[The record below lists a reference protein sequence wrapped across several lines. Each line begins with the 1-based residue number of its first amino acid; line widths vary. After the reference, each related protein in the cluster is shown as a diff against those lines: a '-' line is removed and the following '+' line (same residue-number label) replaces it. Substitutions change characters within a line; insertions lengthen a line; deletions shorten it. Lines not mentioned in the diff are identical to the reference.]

1 MSPGSVGSYNG
12 HKRKM
17 TDTPPDVERL
27 IQDVLADLGFDAD
40 AGEVAR
46 RVRSLNHGLPAEDEF
61 AVICAWLGRTRLLHK
76 LDQHQIPARSKSD
89 FQVPDMLAIFEAG
102 GPFLIEVKVCND
114 RTLSFKPDYHAR
126 LMLYAN
132 QMGLPLLIAW
142 KHYSLWTLVDIRHV
156 TLARTNFN
164 ISHGEAMR
172 QNLLGILAGDVAFK
186 LAEGAGIHLDIAKEQ
201 LIEARASE
209 NGFVETW
216 QMRVTGA
223 QFTVGGGAVR
233 TDLHPETTQLLATW
247 DLQSSEKHSPTHIR
261 QSFTVGPEGI
271 EFAHRALVGLLAWE
285 KRADEPTNWRTVL
298 RSPEITRS
306 IGHFGAALERGLAE
320 GVVHNIFYL
329 QPATTPDFLRQ
340 ED

>member
-1 MSPGSVGSYNG
+1 
-12 HKRKM
+12 M
-17 TDTPPDVERL
+17 TDTPPDIERL
-27 IQDVLADLGFDAD
+27 IQDVLAELGFDAD

-46 RVRSLNHGLPAEDEF
+46 RVRRLNHGLPAEDEF

-89 FQVPDMLAIFEAG
+89 FQVPDILAMFEAG

-126 LMLYAN
+126 LVRYAD
-132 QMGLPLLIAW
+132 QMGLPLLLAW

-156 TLARTNFN
+156 TLARKNFN

-201 LIEARASE
+201 LIETRPSDD
-209 NGFVETW
+209 GFEETW
-216 QMRVTGA
+216 QMRVTGVH
-223 QFTVGGGAVR
+223 FTAGGGAVR
-233 TDLHPETTQLLATW
+233 TDLHPETTQLFATW
-247 DLQSSEKHSPTHIR
+247 DLQSSEEHSPTHIR
-261 QSFTVGPEGI
+261 QSFTVGAEGV

-285 KRADEPTNWRTVL
+285 KREDEPTNWRTLL

-306 IGHFGAALERGLAE
+306 IAHFGAALERGLAE
-320 GVVHNIFYL
+320 GVVYNIL
-329 QPATTPDFLRQ
+329 HQHPVTLPDFIDQ
-340 ED
+340 EN